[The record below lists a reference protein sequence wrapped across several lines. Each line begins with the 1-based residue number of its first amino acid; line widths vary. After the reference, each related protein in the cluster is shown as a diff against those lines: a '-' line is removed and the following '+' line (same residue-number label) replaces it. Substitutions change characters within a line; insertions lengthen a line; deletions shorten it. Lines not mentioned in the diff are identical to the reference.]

1 MATLALITQLI
12 FGVATSVTQCCKE
25 AGYADGFVND
35 RFQHHVLVKG
45 RTMSEQNK
53 IVIGVVGLG
62 SMGLGMATTLTSKGF
77 KTLGYDLSA
86 ERLQLAGKSGVIP
99 SENLGDLFKASDFLV
114 FSLPTARDVESVVN
128 EYGQLL
134 GGERQNRVI
143 IVDTSTSEPDVS
155 RQLAVKLDKMGH
167 GFLDA
172 PVSGGPAGAASGAL
186 TMMIGGTD
194 ADLALAR
201 PVIEALSAKAL
212 HVGPS
217 GAGNVAKL
225 VNNMLAAAHMITTG
239 EGLKIALAAGISPE
253 SALRVL
259 NAASGK
265 SMISEV
271 HFPTWVMNER
281 FDSGFS
287 MGLMRKDVRL
297 AQAMAEKNNVENPLT
312 AMVAKLWAGSEH
324 LKDGDDFTRMGAY
337 QPKTEQ

>member
-1 MATLALITQLI
+1 
-12 FGVATSVTQCCKE
+12 
-25 AGYADGFVND
+25 
-35 RFQHHVLVKG
+35 
-45 RTMSEQNK
+45 MSEQNK
-53 IVIGVVGLG
+53 IIVGVVGLG
-62 SMGLGMATTLTSKGF
+62 SMGLGIAGILATKGF
-77 KTLGYDLSA
+77 ETLGFDLSA
-86 ERLQLAGKSGVIP
+86 ERLDLSKKSGVNP
-99 SENLGDLFKASDFLV
+99 HNDLSALFKKADFLV
-114 FSLPTARDVESVVN
+114 FSLPTARDVENVVN
-128 EYGQLL
+128 EYGQFL
-134 GGERQNRVI
+134 GAERQNRVI

-201 PVIEALSAKAL
+201 PVIEVLSAKAL
-212 HVGPS
+212 HVGSS

-225 VNNMLAAAHMITTG
+225 VNNMLAAAHMVTTS

-271 HFPTWVMNER
+271 HFPTWVMNDR

-324 LKDGDDFTRMGAY
+324 LKDTDDFTRMGAY
-337 QPKTEQ
+337 HPNTSK